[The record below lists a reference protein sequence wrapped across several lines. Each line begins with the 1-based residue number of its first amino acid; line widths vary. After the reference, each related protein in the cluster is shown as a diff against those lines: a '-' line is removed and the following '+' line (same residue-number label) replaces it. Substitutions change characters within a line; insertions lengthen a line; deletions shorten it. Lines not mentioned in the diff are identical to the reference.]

1 MLLKSTVGIDAGCRE
16 GGVVLPRVEGCVEV
30 GYLLGEEVELLVD
43 REEVGL
49 LVESMVPTM
58 VQ

>member
-1 MLLKSTVGIDAGCRE
+1 MLLKSTVGIDVGYRE
-16 GGVVLPRVEGCVEV
+16 GGVVSPRVEGCDEV

-49 LVESMVPTM
+49 LVGCPDG
-58 VQ
+58 

>member
-16 GGVVLPRVEGCVEV
+16 GGVVSPRVEGCVEV
-30 GYLLGEEVELLVD
+30 GHLLGEEVELLVD

-49 LVESMVPTM
+49 LRAALTR
-58 VQ
+58 